1 MKKINI
7 YLYDNGIYERLRFN
21 SSIVNELR
29 GMFDGGVG
37 DIIVENAG
45 NVKASEWLTDI
56 VNRMEYDKVY
66 KPTNDNMA
74 FSFCAFVVSDNA
86 DICECHDDMFE
97 PLLNNALELL
107 NAIHDEAS
115 ANAVMRD
122 RSRKR
127 LEDNGV
133 IMIDSSS
140 VYADMTVDIAPGVVI
155 HPNVYIYGSTTIDE
169 GSVIHPGCRLT
180 DTKVGKNCTLEFVT
194 ARETR
199 ILDNVTAGPYVNLR
213 PGTFIESNCR
223 IGDFVEI
230 KNSTIG
236 SGTKVPH
243 LTYVGDADVGER
255 VNIGCGTV
263 FVNYDGKNKHRT
275 HVGNDVFL
283 GCNTNLIAPVNIGN
297 AVYTAAGSTITHDV
311 QDGSLAIAR
320 ARQVNK
326 EGWLPPKKREG

>member
-1 MKKINI
+1 MKKIKI
-7 YLYDNGIYERLRFN
+7 YLYDNGIYERSRFN

-29 GMFDGGVG
+29 RMFNDGIG
-37 DIIVENAG
+37 DIIVENVG
-45 NVKASEWLTDI
+45 NTTASEWLADI
-56 VNRMEYDKVY
+56 ATRIECDESY
-66 KPTNDNMA
+66 KPVNNACA
-74 FSFCAFVVSDNA
+74 FSFCVFVVSDHG
-86 DICECHDDMFE
+86 DICKCHDDMFE
-97 PLLNNALELL
+97 SMLNNALELL
-107 NAIHDEAS
+107 NAVHDEAT

-127 LEDNGV
+127 LEEHGV
-133 IMIDSSS
+133 IMIDSSN

-155 HPNVYIYGSTTIDE
+155 HPNVYIYGNTTIGE

-213 PGTFIESNCR
+213 PGTLIESDCR

-283 GCNTNLIAPVNIGN
+283 GCNTNLIAPVNVGN

-311 QDGSLAIAR
+311 PDGNLAIAR
-320 ARQVNK
+320 GRQVNK
-326 EGWLPPKKREG
+326 EGWIPPKKREE